1 MAGRR
6 VIAGDRSDC
15 HRRLQGYVETVS
27 QIHEPATVDEAVG
40 LLDSLG
46 AESAPLAGGTWVMR
60 EAAGPAHYVSLR
72 HLRPLRAIEAAA
84 GEVRIGALATH
95 TEIGAI
101 EDGIGPLGALAEAA
115 RRSAF
120 PAVRN
125 VATLGGNLAARPFPE
140 ADLIPALL
148 ASEAVLELAGPDG
161 RDRLDVAAY
170 LADRDR
176 RPPGE
181 LIASVSVPA
190 PAGRRSWF
198 ERLTV
203 RHAAEYSLASVA
215 ISLDVDAEGVITDA
229 RVAVGAVED
238 LPRRVE
244 AAEALLRRNELRAL
258 DAAEAGRV
266 AAGALRPR
274 DALDAPGWYRR
285 TVLPELFTR
294 AGARL
299 GAS

>member
-1 MAGRR
+1 MQGRFMSE
-6 VIAGDRSDC
+6 V
-15 HRRLQGYVETVS
+15 HRA
-27 QIHEPATVDEAVG
+27 ATVDEAVG
-40 LLDSLG
+40 LLDRLG
-46 AESAPLAGGTWVMR
+46 EEGGLLGGGTWILR
-60 EAAGPAHYVSLR
+60 APLRHAPLKPHYVAVRDVAEL
-72 HLRPLRAIEAAA
+72 AAVA
-84 GEVRIGALATH
+84 TGDPARLGALATH
-95 TEIGAI
+95 AELGAL
-101 EDGIGPLGALAEAA
+101 EHGTGPLGALAEAA